1 MQVKGKQGGNIKD
14 SLTKFYAK
22 YENAISLNKNLVV
35 SGTIG
40 FAISIVVAYAYAH
53 YSSNNFN
60 NSALTVIIGYITSKT
75 IFAILFHIDNKKTY
89 TKKLSGKINFYVLKQ
104 MVKKMVFANSIFDII
119 NNFTRFIVLY
129 QLLGTEFPPVQ
140 AATVSSIAA
149 SSLSY
154 LAINLILNRINV
166 FGSKKKK
173 KIF

>member
-1 MQVKGKQGGNIKD
+1 MQVMGKQGSKIKD
-14 SLTKFYAK
+14 SLAKFYAK
-22 YENAISLNKNLVV
+22 YENAISLNKILVV
-35 SGTIG
+35 SGTVG
-40 FAISIVVAYAYAH
+40 FAISIVASYAYALF
-53 YSSNNFN
+53 STNNFN
-60 NSALTVIIGYITSKT
+60 NSALTVIIGYTTSKT

-89 TKKLSGKINFYVLKQ
+89 TKKLSGKINFYKLKQ
-104 MVKKMVFANSIFDII
+104 LVKKMVFANSIFDII

-154 LAINLILNRINV
+154 LAINLIVKRINV

-173 KIF
+173 VF

>member
-1 MQVKGKQGGNIKD
+1 MQVKGKHGSKIKD
-14 SLTKFYAK
+14 SLAKFCAK

-53 YSSNNFN
+53 YSTNNFS
-60 NSALTVIIGYITSKT
+60 NSALTVITGYTTSKA
-75 IFAILFHIDNKKTY
+75 IFTVLFHIDNKKTY
-89 TKKLSGKINFYVLKQ
+89 TKKLSGKINFQILKQ
-104 MVKKMVFANSIFDII
+104 IVKKMVFANSIFDII

-129 QLLGTEFPPVQ
+129 QLLGTELPPVQ

-154 LAINLILNRINV
+154 LAINIIVKRINV

-173 KIF
+173 RVF